1 MILVHTDL
9 GPRRVSHYPR
19 ILFVVNEDWFFL
31 SHRLMLAL
39 AVRDAGAEVTVV
51 ARDTGKANKI
61 RAEGLPFISL
71 PLSRTG
77 TRPWE
82 EAATLRFLVRLY
94 RRLRPDLVHHVSIKP
109 VVYGSLAARAVG
121 ETVVV
126 NTITGLGYTFSSD
139 RWARVLRPIVRGM
152 YRLAL
157 ARPRSRTIFQNKDDY
172 REFVEGGLIERE
184 KAVVIR
190 GSGVDC
196 SVFRP
201 TPEPTGRL
209 VVILAARMLWDKGLQ
224 EFVEAARLVRAGASG
239 ARFALVGQ
247 PDPDSRRS
255 VDQGQLSAWAH
266 EGVVEWWG
274 YREDMAQVIAS
285 ANLVV
290 LPTVHPEG
298 IPKVLLEAAA
308 SARPIIATDVPGC
321 REIVRSEVNGL
332 LVPVRDAP
340 ALARAIER
348 LAGDPELRARFGHA
362 GREIAVAE
370 FSADMVIR
378 RTLDIY
384 QEMLD
389 SHWPEQ
395 DPAVRVV

>member
-1 MILVHTDL
+1 
-9 GPRRVSHYPR
+9 
-19 ILFVVNEDWFFL
+19 
-31 SHRLMLAL
+31 MLAR

-51 ARDTGKANKI
+51 ARDTGKAHKI
-61 RAEGLPFISL
+61 RAEGLPFIAL
-71 PLSRTG
+71 PLSRMG
-77 TRPWE
+77 IRPWE
-82 EAATLRFLVRLY
+82 EAATLRFLVKLY
-94 RRLRPDLVHHVSIKP
+94 RSLRPDLVHHVSIKP

-121 ETVVV
+121 EMLVV
-126 NTITGLGYTFSSD
+126 NTITGLGYAFSSN
-139 RWARVLRPIVRGM
+139 RWARALQPIVRGL

-157 ARPRSRTIFQNKDDY
+157 ARPRSRTLFQNQDDY
-172 REFVEGGLIERE
+172 RAFVEGGLVARE
-184 KAVVIR
+184 MAAVIR

-209 VVILAARMLWDKGLQ
+209 VVILAARMLWDKGLR
-224 EFVEAARLVRAGASG
+224 EFVAAARMVRAGALG

-247 PDPDSRRS
+247 PDPGSRRS
-255 VDQGQLSAWAH
+255 VDHDQLTAWAQ

-308 SARPIIATDVPGC
+308 SARSIVATDVPGC

-348 LAGDPELRARFGHA
+348 LAGDPELRARFGRA

-370 FSADMVIR
+370 FSAEIVIR
-378 RTLDIY
+378 QTLAIY
-384 QEMLD
+384 REMLEN
-389 SHWPEQ
+389 HRPQ
-395 DPAVRVV
+395 QNPAVPAL